1 MSQRPQ
7 QNPQLPDHIN
17 NSNEHPLKDFLV
29 LALAAVVIISA
40 LTWLVAASASWLGPH
55 IPYQWELRW
64 QSNSGQQT
72 TAEGTDLT
80 ADDTGFT
87 ADSTSLT
94 SDDVRTTQ
102 TEQALQ
108 QLLNKLVGDDALP
121 VQLHYLSEEPDANA
135 FATLGG
141 HIFITRGLLSSVQS
155 ENGLAMVLA
164 HEYAHIYYRHPM
176 ILALE
181 QASLALV
188 FSLLG
193 SDNIAQ
199 SVSQNTSML
208 TILSFSRDM
217 ERAADRFALERL
229 QAVYGHSQGA
239 DEFFLNL
246 QRQHDAETLYLSEF
260 LQTHPLTEERI
271 QRIRQHTARHDATA
285 ATLTPL
291 PARLKIGQ

>member
-1 MSQRPQ
+1 MSKRPQ

-17 NSNEHPLKDFLV
+17 NSNEHPLKDFLI

-64 QSNSGQQT
+64 QSNSGQPT
-72 TAEGTDLT
+72 T
-80 ADDTGFT
+80 ADDVQI
-87 ADSTSLT
+87 A
-94 SDDVRTTQ
+94 Q
-102 TEQALQ
+102 TEQTLQ

-141 HIFITRGLLSSVQS
+141 HIFITRGLLNSVQS

-164 HEYAHIYYRHPM
+164 HEYAHIYHRHPM

-217 ERAADRFALERL
+217 ERAADRFALKRL
-229 QAVYGHSQGA
+229 QAVYGHSLGA

-246 QRQHDAETLYLSEF
+246 QRQHDAEALYLSEF

-291 PARLKIGQ
+291 PAQLKIGQ

>member
-64 QSNSGQQT
+64 QSNSGQPT
-72 TAEGTDLT
+72 T
-80 ADDTGFT
+80 ADD
-87 ADSTSLT
+87 
-94 SDDVRTTQ
+94 VRIAQ

-141 HIFITRGLLSSVQS
+141 HIFITRGLLNSVQS

-164 HEYAHIYYRHPM
+164 HEYAHIHYRHPM

-217 ERAADRFALERL
+217 ERAADRFALQRL
-229 QAVYGHSQGA
+229 QAVYGHSLGA

-246 QRQHDAETLYLSEF
+246 QHQLDGEAQYLSEF

-271 QRIRQHTARHDATA
+271 RRIRQHTARHDATA
-285 ATLTPL
+285 AQHDAITATLTPL
-291 PARLKIGQ
+291 PARLRIGQ

>member
-64 QSNSGQQT
+64 QSNSGQPT
-72 TAEGTDLT
+72 T
-80 ADDTGFT
+80 ADD
-87 ADSTSLT
+87 
-94 SDDVRTTQ
+94 VRIAQ

-141 HIFITRGLLSSVQS
+141 HIFITRGLLNSVQS

-217 ERAADRFALERL
+217 ERAADRFALQRL
-229 QAVYGHSQGA
+229 QAVYGHSLGA

-246 QRQHDAETLYLSEF
+246 QHQLDGEAQYLSEF

-271 QRIRQHTARHDATA
+271 RRIRQHTIRHDATA
-285 ATLTPL
+285 TTLTPL
-291 PARLKIGQ
+291 PARLRKASASTSATGAGD